1 MNKELLQKII
11 NADRICKQANVHYQ
25 EAVKLEQ
32 QDMEQQASTK
42 KSAKIKGIIA
52 GVATWF
58 VIGSIGNVL
67 VSLLGNIAFFVMM
80 INSLSQFGGLAL
92 GIILGYSIY
101 KKGQG
106 EFKAESAKRQKAIE
120 KEKAASQQ
128 IFDNNVNDLAF
139 LPVDYWYPL
148 ATEYLVKVVQA
159 DRANTLA
166 EALSMFDEQ
175 LHRWKIEEANAEI
188 VAQQKAQTANLNS
201 IRKSS
206 KVSAIANTAN
216 AIVNI
221 SSKL

>member
-1 MNKELLQKII
+1 MNKELLQKLI

-42 KSAKIKGIIA
+42 KSAKIKGII
-52 GVATWF
+52 
-58 VIGSIGNVL
+58 
-67 VSLLGNIAFFVMM
+67 
-80 INSLSQFGGLAL
+80 
-92 GIILGYSIY
+92 LGYSIY

-120 KEKAASQQ
+120 KEKAAAQQ

-159 DRANTLA
+159 DRANSLA

-175 LHRWKIEEANAEI
+175 LHCWKIEEANAEI

>member
-1 MNKELLQKII
+1 MNKELLQKLI

-67 VSLLGNIAFFVMM
+67 VSLLGNIAFLVMM
-80 INSLSQFGGLAL
+80 INSISQFGGLAL

-120 KEKAASQQ
+120 KEKAAAQ

-159 DRANTLA
+159 DRANSLA

>member
-1 MNKELLQKII
+1 MNNGLLQKLI

-32 QDMEQQASTK
+32 QDIEQRASTK
-42 KSAKIKGIIA
+42 RSAKIKGIVA
-52 GVATWF
+52 GVAAWF
-58 VIGSIGNVL
+58 IIGSLGNVL
-67 VSLLGNIAFFVMM
+67 IALVANIEMLVMM
-80 INSLSQFGGLAL
+80 VNSMSQFGGLAL
-92 GIILGYSIY
+92 GIILGYGIY
-101 KKGQG
+101 KKT
-106 EFKAESAKRQKAIE
+106 KNESEAGSATRQKVIE
-120 KEKAASQQ
+120 KEKAAAQQ
-128 IFDNNVNDLAF
+128 IFDDNVDDLAF

-148 ATEYLVKVVQA
+148 ATEYLVKVVRA
-159 DRANTLA
+159 DRADTLA

-188 VAQQKAQTANLNS
+188 VAQQRAQTANLKS

>member
-1 MNKELLQKII
+1 MMVN
-11 NADRICKQANVHYQ
+11 
-25 EAVKLEQ
+25 
-32 QDMEQQASTK
+32 
-42 KSAKIKGIIA
+42 
-52 GVATWF
+52 
-58 VIGSIGNVL
+58 SI
-67 VSLLGNIAFFVMM
+67 
-80 INSLSQFGGLAL
+80 SQFGGLAL

-120 KEKAASQQ
+120 KEKAAAQQ
-128 IFDNNVNDLAF
+128 IFDNNVNDLTF

-166 EALSMFDEQ
+166 EALTMFDEQ

>member
-1 MNKELLQKII
+1 MQTESVNRQMYTIRKLLSWS
-11 NADRICKQANVHYQ
+11 NRIWNSRRVQ
-25 EAVKLEQ
+25 
-32 QDMEQQASTK
+32 K

-52 GVATWF
+52 GVAAWF

-67 VSLLGNIAFFVMM
+67 VSLLGNIAIFVMM
-80 INSLSQFGGLAL
+80 VNSISQFGGLAL

-120 KEKAASQQ
+120 KEKAAAQQ

-159 DRANTLA
+159 DRANSLA

>member
-1 MNKELLQKII
+1 MDNGLLQKLI

-25 EAVKLEQ
+25 EAIRLEQ

-42 KSAKIKGIIA
+42 RSAKTKGIVVGIA
-52 GVATWF
+52 AWF

-67 VSLLGNIAFFVMM
+67 VNIFGNIVMAAM
-80 INSLSQFGGLAL
+80 AINSISQFGGIAL
-92 GIILGYSIY
+92 GIFFGYSIY
-101 KKGQG
+101 KKA
-106 EFKAESAKRQKAIE
+106 KNESDADSITRQQAVE
-120 KEKAASQQ
+120 KERAAAQQ
-128 IFDNNVNDLAF
+128 VFDDNVNALAF

-148 ATEYLVKVVQA
+148 ATEYLVKVVRTERA
-159 DRANTLA
+159 DTLA
-166 EALSMFDEQ
+166 KALSMFDEQ

-206 KVSAIANTAN
+206 KVNAIANTAS

>member
-1 MNKELLQKII
+1 MQTESVNRQMYTIRKLLSWS
-11 NADRICKQANVHYQ
+11 NRIWNSRRVQ
-25 EAVKLEQ
+25 
-32 QDMEQQASTK
+32 K

-67 VSLLGNIAFFVMM
+67 VSLLGNIAIFVMM
-80 INSLSQFGGLAL
+80 VNSISQFGGLAL

-120 KEKAASQQ
+120 KEKAAAQQ

-159 DRANTLA
+159 DRANSLA

>member
-1 MNKELLQKII
+1 MQTESVNRQMYTIRKLLSWS
-11 NADRICKQANVHYQ
+11 NRIWNSR
-25 EAVKLEQ
+25 
-32 QDMEQQASTK
+32 ASTK

-52 GVATWF
+52 GVAAWF

-67 VSLLGNIAFFVMM
+67 VSLLGNIAIFVMM
-80 INSLSQFGGLAL
+80 VNSISQFGGLAL

-120 KEKAASQQ
+120 KEKAAAQQ

-159 DRANTLA
+159 DRANSLA

-175 LHRWKIEEANAEI
+175 LHRWKIE
-188 VAQQKAQTANLNS
+188 
-201 IRKSS
+201 
-206 KVSAIANTAN
+206 
-216 AIVNI
+216 
-221 SSKL
+221 

>member
-32 QDMEQQASTK
+32 QDMEQQTSTK

-52 GVATWF
+52 GVAAWF

-67 VSLLGNIAFFVMM
+67 VSLLGNIAIFVMM
-80 INSLSQFGGLAL
+80 VNSISQFGGLAF

-120 KEKAASQQ
+120 KEKAAAQQ

-166 EALSMFDEQ
+166 EALTMFDEQ

>member
-1 MNKELLQKII
+1 MQTESVNRQMYTIRKLLSWS
-11 NADRICKQANVHYQ
+11 NRIWNSRRVQ
-25 EAVKLEQ
+25 
-32 QDMEQQASTK
+32 K

-52 GVATWF
+52 GVAAWF

-67 VSLLGNIAFFVMM
+67 VSLLGNIAIFVMM
-80 INSLSQFGGLAL
+80 VNSISQFGGLAL

-120 KEKAASQQ
+120 KEKAAAQQ

>member
-1 MNKELLQKII
+1 MNKELLQKLI

-32 QDMEQQASTK
+32 QDMEQQESTK

-52 GVATWF
+52 GVAAWF

-67 VSLLGNIAFFVMM
+67 VSLLGNIAIFVMM
-80 INSLSQFGGLAL
+80 VNSISQFGGLAL

-120 KEKAASQQ
+120 KEKAAAQQ

-159 DRANTLA
+159 DRANSLA

>member
-1 MNKELLQKII
+1 MNNELLQKLI

-32 QDMEQQASTK
+32 HDLGQQASAK
-42 KSAKIKGIIA
+42 KSAKIKGIIV

-58 VIGSIGNVL
+58 VISLIGNVL
-67 VSLLGNIAFFVMM
+67 IALLGNIEMLAMM
-80 INSLSQFGGLAL
+80 VNSISKFGGLAL

-106 EFKAESAKRQKAIE
+106 EFNAESAERQKAIE
-120 KEKAASQQ
+120 KEKAAAQQ

-159 DRANTLA
+159 DRANSLA

>member
-1 MNKELLQKII
+1 MQTESVNRQMYTIRKLLSWS
-11 NADRICKQANVHYQ
+11 NRIWNSRRVQ
-25 EAVKLEQ
+25 
-32 QDMEQQASTK
+32 K

-52 GVATWF
+52 GVAAWF

-67 VSLLGNIAFFVMM
+67 VSLLGNIAIFVMM
-80 INSLSQFGGLAL
+80 VNSISQFGGLAL

-120 KEKAASQQ
+120 KEKAAAQQ

-175 LHRWKIEEANAEI
+175 LHRWKIKEANAEI

>member
-1 MNKELLQKII
+1 MNKELLQKLI
-11 NADRICKQANVHYQ
+11 NADRICKQTNVHYQ

-52 GVATWF
+52 CVAAWF

-67 VSLLGNIAFFVMM
+67 VSLLGNIAIFVMM
-80 INSLSQFGGLAL
+80 VNSISQFGGLAL

-120 KEKAASQQ
+120 KEKAAAQQ

-159 DRANTLA
+159 DRANSLA

-175 LHRWKIEEANAEI
+175 LHRWKI
-188 VAQQKAQTANLNS
+188 LS
-201 IRKSS
+201 ICP
-206 KVSAIANTAN
+206 
-216 AIVNI
+216 
-221 SSKL
+221 

>member
-1 MNKELLQKII
+1 MYTIRKLLSWS
-11 NADRICKQANVHYQ
+11 NRIWNSRT
-25 EAVKLEQ
+25 
-32 QDMEQQASTK
+32 STK

-52 GVATWF
+52 GVAAWF

-67 VSLLGNIAFFVMM
+67 VSLLGNIAIFVMM
-80 INSLSQFGGLAL
+80 VNSISQFGGLAL

>member
-1 MNKELLQKII
+1 MNNELLQKLI

-25 EAVKLEQ
+25 ESVKLEQ
-32 QDMEQQASTK
+32 QDLEQQASTK
-42 KSAKIKGIIA
+42 KSAKIKGIIV

-67 VSLLGNIAFFVMM
+67 IALLGNIEMLVMM
-80 INSLSQFGGLAL
+80 VNSISQFGGLAL

-106 EFKAESAKRQKAIE
+106 EFKAVSAKRQKAME
-120 KEKAASQQ
+120 KEKAAAQQ

-206 KVSAIANTAN
+206 KVNAIANTAN

>member
-1 MNKELLQKII
+1 MNNELLQKLI

-25 EAVKLEQ
+25 ESVKLEQ
-32 QDMEQQASTK
+32 QDLEQQASTK
-42 KSAKIKGIIA
+42 KSAKIKGIIV

-67 VSLLGNIAFFVMM
+67 ITLLGNIEMLVMM
-80 INSLSQFGGLAL
+80 VNSISQFGGLAL

-106 EFKAESAKRQKAIE
+106 EFKAESAKRQKALE
-120 KEKAASQQ
+120 KEKAAAQQ